1 MEYMSTGTPVLT
13 TNLPGMPNEYKEY
26 VYLFEEENVDGF
38 FEKLKEVLG
47 KDKKAS
53 ELQGNK
59 AKDFVY
65 NYKNNQVQ
73 TQKII
78 KMIEE

>member
-1 MEYMSTGTPVLT
+1 M
-13 TNLPGMPNEYKEY
+13 
-26 VYLFEEENVDGF
+26 GF

-47 KDKKAS
+47 KDKKAL